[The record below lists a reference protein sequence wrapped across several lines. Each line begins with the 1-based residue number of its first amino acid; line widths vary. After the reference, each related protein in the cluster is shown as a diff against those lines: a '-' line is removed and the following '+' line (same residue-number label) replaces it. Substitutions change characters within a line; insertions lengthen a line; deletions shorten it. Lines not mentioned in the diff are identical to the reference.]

1 MQIYLRGFIWKFTGR
16 KETFAFL
23 RGNWP
28 LVSLPLGIKLEM
40 KMETVSVLILKAQPC
55 QYGTNLSLFIFN
67 SQPRLRWILILSF
80 ISRTLCI
87 GPDEKVVRFLTFE
100 LNFNSCHRKCSSLKL
115 VTGKAVRQLPHL
127 CMSIHY
133 QVDREISG
141 WSDFIF
147 SGSGKHCNEIFI
159 RATLLQSYL
168 RTTVPDGQVG
178 STPKAS
184 ACQSQ
189 ICTPAPKPR
198 ALWLESSCSGCQR
211 HLSLW

>member
-1 MQIYLRGFIWKFTGR
+1 
-16 KETFAFL
+16 
-23 RGNWP
+23 
-28 LVSLPLGIKLEM
+28 
-40 KMETVSVLILKAQPC
+40 METVSVLILKAQPS

-115 VTGKAVRQLPHL
+115 VTGKAVKQLPHL
-127 CMSIHY
+127 YMSIHY
-133 QVDREISG
+133 QVNREISG

-168 RTTVPDGQVG
+168 RTTVPDGQVE